1 VIINFILVYKLSKEQ
16 SHGNN
21 AVLQL
26 PQYVIAKKPNIF
38 TTLTQW
44 LWEK

>member
-1 VIINFILVYKLSKEQ
+1 VIINFILIYKFSKEQ
-16 SHGNN
+16 SHGSN
-21 AVLQL
+21 AGLRL
-26 PQYVIAKKPNIF
+26 PQYAIAKKPNIF